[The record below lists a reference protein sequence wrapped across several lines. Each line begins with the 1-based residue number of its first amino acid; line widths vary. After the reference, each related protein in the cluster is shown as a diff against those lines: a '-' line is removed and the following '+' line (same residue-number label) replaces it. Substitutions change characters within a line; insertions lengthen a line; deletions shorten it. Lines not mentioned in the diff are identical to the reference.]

1 VAPLDAKPGN
11 FAQHLTVPLCE
22 LEWRNLHGALDRW
35 IFGEHVLEE
44 ADPGLT
50 NAGLAVGQPQEIGSR
65 DIGEGTKY
73 GFGIR

>member
-1 VAPLDAKPGN
+1 MAHSIAGFSASPS
-11 FAQHLTVPLCE
+11 
-22 LEWRNLHGALDRW
+22 WRKR
-35 IFGEHVLEE
+35 IQVF
-44 ADPGLT
+44 T